1 MIKLFYF
8 FVCDRRSKKIIELCK
23 KNDLLGIYEMIK
35 KTCYISWKNFCP
47 EKSICYATENLFCL
61 EQLHKIFFEGG
72 IYIIKSDKKII
83 ACGSFEIKK
92 KIACLKIIFVD
103 IDFQRCGFGIKIL
116 QSLEGKIKLSGIK
129 KIIVKANLFAVAFYK
144 KNGYEHKNQ
153 MLNYCDD
160 CFVMEKNI

>member
-1 MIKLFYF
+1 M
-8 FVCDRRSKKIIELCK
+8 DRTNIETNYIIQSPISIELKAVRK
-23 KNDLLGIYEMIK
+23 KSE
-35 KTCYISWKNFCP
+35 
-47 EKSICYATENLFCL
+47 
-61 EQLHKIFFEGG
+61 
-72 IYIIKSDKKII
+72 
-83 ACGSFEIKK
+83 FEIKK

-160 CFVMEKNI
+160 CFVMEKIFDTK